1 MTASR
6 NPDRMIHAFLQ
17 EGAEHL
23 DDQVYDAVRAEV
35 DRKRQRVVI
44 GPWRLP
50 TMNKLVPIGLGAA
63 AVVVA
68 IIVGTQFIRP
78 AASGNVGAGPTTP
91 TAAPTAVPSLLPSVA
106 VASPSPAAGLPL
118 GSFALTGEVLTPGRS
133 TSVTI
138 AAPGWVGDPGSGILV
153 KNGNSDAPDG
163 AGMIGPWIEPL
174 YVYRDP
180 CKWSTTMPKT
190 PASSVDQ
197 VVAALRA
204 QASRS
209 ASAPVNVM
217 LDGHPGK
224 KVTLHVPQDA
234 VFGQCD
240 QGKFASWAIQGE
252 SPSRYHQDPG
262 QIDEVWVVDL
272 DGKVAVVDAAYYAGT
287 PAADVAEVRA
297 IVESIRFK

>member
-6 NPDRMIHAFLQ
+6 DPDRMIHAFLQ

-23 DDQVYDAVRAEV
+23 ADQVYDAVRVEV

-50 TMNKLVPIGLGAA
+50 TVNKLVPIALGAA
-63 AVVVA
+63 AVVVVV
-68 IIVGTQFIRP
+68 IVGAQLIRP
-78 AASGNVGAGPTTP
+78 PASGNVGAGGTTP
-91 TAAPTAVPSLLPSVA
+91 TAPPSPSPSVA
-106 VASPSPAAGLPL
+106 PSSPSPAAGLPE
-118 GSFALTGEVLTPGRS
+118 GSFALSGNALTPGRS
-133 TSVTI
+133 STVTI
-138 AAPGWVGDPGSGILV
+138 SAPGWVGDPGSGIIV

-174 YVYRDP
+174 YIYGDP
-180 CKWSTTMPKT
+180 CKWSTTTPKT
-190 PASSVDQ
+190 PASTVGT

-204 QASRS
+204 QASRN
-209 ASAPVNVM
+209 ASAPVDVT

-234 VFGQCD
+234 VFDQCD
-240 QGKFASWAIQGE
+240 QGKFASWAVEGE
-252 SPSRYHQDPG
+252 SPSRWHQDPG

-272 DGKVAVVDAAYYAGT
+272 AGTVAVVDAAYYAGT
-287 PAADVAEVRA
+287 PATDVTEMRS
-297 IVESIRFK
+297 IVESIAFK

>member
-6 NPDRMIHAFLQ
+6 DPDRMIHAFLQ
-17 EGAEHL
+17 EGAEQL
-23 DDQVYDAVRAEV
+23 ADQVYDAVRVEV

-44 GPWRLP
+44 GPWRMP

-68 IIVGTQFIRP
+68 LIVGTQLIRP
-78 AASGNVGAGPTTP
+78 AASGNVGAGGTTP
-91 TAAPTAVPSLLPSVA
+91 TAAPSVSPSVA
-106 VASPSPAAGLPL
+106 VSSPSAAADLPQ
-118 GSFALTGEVLTPGRS
+118 GSFALTNALTPGRS

-138 AAPGWVGDPGSGILV
+138 PAPGWVGDPGSGILV

-163 AGMIGPWIEPL
+163 VGIIGPWIEPL
-174 YVYRDP
+174 YVYGDP

-190 PASSVDQ
+190 PASTVDT

-209 ASAPVNVM
+209 AEAPVDVM

-240 QGKFASWAIQGE
+240 QGKFASWAVQGE
-252 SPSRYHQDPG
+252 SPSRWHQDPG

-272 DGKVAVVDAAYYAGT
+272 DGKVAVIDAGYYVGT
-287 PAADVAEVRA
+287 PAKDVAEVRA
-297 IVESIRFK
+297 IVESITFK